1 MTKFQNTKIPC
12 NVNIQILKNALERTY
27 SEINPNKSYVQSKC
41 NDFIRRLH
49 YLIKNEEVPLKAIN
63 DIAYAMLDADAED
76 LLNSFLKL
84 ETYKFQNPEDF
95 I

>member
-1 MTKFQNTKIPC
+1 MTKLQNTKIPS
-12 NVNIQILKNALERTY
+12 NVNLEILKNALEKTY
-27 SEINPNKSYVQSKC
+27 SEINPDKAYVKSKC
-41 NDFIRRLH
+41 NSFIRRIH

-63 DIAYAMLDADAED
+63 DMAYAMLDADAEV

-84 ETYKFQNPEDF
+84 EAYKFQNPEEY